1 MLNYGEEAFISCG
14 ATLDLSDVI
23 FGQYRAITA
32 KDDRCLSELS
42 DNIFTRYLTL
52 VGAAYALK
60 RVGKKNCAMC
70 FFGDGAASEGD
81 FHAALNFAATMQ
93 CPVIFCRNNSFAIST
108 PALEQYKG
116 DGIASRSG
124 NDVWAV
130 YNSDDS
136 SAYRS
141 KKEVETWMR
150 YDNPITSF
158 HRRLHN
164 KGWWNDEKEAK
175 YRTDIRKEI
184 LKSFSK
190 AEKMHKPSLTELFSD
205 VYDKPT

>member
-1 MLNYGEEAFISCG
+1 MVTLNTIDLILYEAQRQGRISFYLTNYGEEAFISCG

-23 FGQYRAITA
+23 FGQYRTVKLAYFFTVALRAMNSWTSATITRKITA

-93 CPVIFCRNNSFAIST
+93 CPVIFWYVLMI
-108 PALEQYKG
+108 
-116 DGIASRSG
+116 
-124 NDVWAV
+124 
-130 YNSDDS
+130 
-136 SAYRS
+136 
-141 KKEVETWMR
+141 
-150 YDNPITSF
+150 
-158 HRRLHN
+158 
-164 KGWWNDEKEAK
+164 
-175 YRTDIRKEI
+175 
-184 LKSFSK
+184 FSLS
-190 AEKMHKPSLTELFSD
+190 E
-205 VYDKPT
+205 